1 MSFTPSSPV
10 YLKTKEVHMISSFF
24 KKGQAA
30 ATAVWSSKYYLPALL
45 ALAAIATV
53 TQTSFECMCL
63 FVLVAVLM
71 LIFCGDLMS
80 ILAPVCFTLQISV
93 EYYRDYSQLV
103 PYMMYAIVPF
113 AIALIFNLIYY
124 RRRLVFGRFTGP
136 YIAVSLALILGGA
149 GTISAQDYLKPIS
162 LYYMLGLGLGQL
174 VLYIL
179 VCARLENGRSY
190 DRAERLAETVYAA
203 GLLFVVV
210 IFSFYA
216 HNFDRFLEKG
226 GVLFFKPRNYIT
238 TMLLMCMPMT
248 CALVRR
254 SNLYLLGM
262 ALMYLAMVMSG
273 SRSGL
278 LFGSVLLL
286 LCALYI
292 YIYNKR
298 SRRLYNWLFGAALL
312 LAAAAAV
319 IVVPELYAARIKN
332 AAAGDKTRIEFIRR
346 GIDNFLS
353 HPVLGIGIGSTKD
366 IEIFKAYVPGSL
378 VFYHNALIQ
387 IISSTGL
394 LGIFSYGWMLAARIK
409 TLLRERRS
417 SFACAAALSYL
428 GILMMSMT
436 NPGIFCPFPELG
448 LLTLMFVFLEAH

>member
-1 MSFTPSSPV
+1 MVSS
-10 YLKTKEVHMISSFF
+10 LF

-30 ATAVWSSKYYLPALL
+30 ADAVWGSKYYLPALL
-45 ALAAIATV
+45 ALAALATV

-63 FVLVAVLM
+63 FVLITVLM
-71 LIFCGDLMS
+71 LIFCGDPMS
-80 ILAPVCFTLQISV
+80 IVAPVCFILQISV

-113 AIALIFNLIYY
+113 SLALIFNLIYY
-124 RRRLVFGRFTGP
+124 RRKPVLGRFTDP

-179 VCARLENGRSY
+179 FCTRCDSAPSY

-226 GVLFFKPRNYIT
+226 GVLFYKPRNYIT

-248 CALVRR
+248 CTLVRR

-262 ALMYLAMVMSG
+262 VLMYLAMVMSG

-278 LFGSVLLL
+278 LFGAALLV

-319 IVVPELYAARIKN
+319 IVVPELYAARIES

-353 HPVLGIGIGSTKD
+353 HPVLGTGIGSTKD
-366 IEIFKAYVPGSL
+366 IGIFKAYVPGSL

-387 IISSTGL
+387 IISSMGL
-394 LGIFSYGWMLAARIK
+394 LGILAYGWMFALRVR
-409 TLLRERRS
+409 TLWRSRRS

>member
-1 MSFTPSSPV
+1 
-10 YLKTKEVHMISSFF
+10 
-24 KKGQAA
+24 
-30 ATAVWSSKYYLPALL
+30 
-45 ALAAIATV
+45 
-53 TQTSFECMCL
+53 
-63 FVLVAVLM
+63 
-71 LIFCGDLMS
+71 
-80 ILAPVCFTLQISV
+80 
-93 EYYRDYSQLV
+93 
-103 PYMMYAIVPF
+103 
-113 AIALIFNLIYY
+113 
-124 RRRLVFGRFTGP
+124 
-136 YIAVSLALILGGA
+136 
-149 GTISAQDYLKPIS
+149 
-162 LYYMLGLGLGQL
+162 MLGLGLGQL

-179 VCARLENGRSY
+179 FCTRCDSAPSY

-226 GVLFFKPRNYIT
+226 GVLFYKPRNYIT

-248 CALVRR
+248 CTLVRR

-262 ALMYLAMVMSG
+262 VLMYLAMVMSG

-278 LFGSVLLL
+278 LFGAALLV

-319 IVVPELYAARIKN
+319 IVVPELYAARIES

-353 HPVLGIGIGSTKD
+353 HPVLGTGIGSTKD
-366 IEIFKAYVPGSL
+366 IGIFKAYVPGSL

-387 IISSTGL
+387 IISSMGL
-394 LGIFSYGWMLAARIK
+394 LGILAYGWMFALRVR
-409 TLLRERRS
+409 TLWRSRRS

-448 LLTLMFVFLEAH
+448 ILTLMFSFLEADRRNKHTGAD

>member
-1 MSFTPSSPV
+1 MRSSSTSFTTAAGSYSGASP
-10 YLKTKEVHMISSFF
+10 
-24 KKGQAA
+24 A
-30 ATAVWSSKYYLPALL
+30 
-45 ALAAIATV
+45 
-53 TQTSFECMCL
+53 
-63 FVLVAVLM
+63 
-71 LIFCGDLMS
+71 
-80 ILAPVCFTLQISV
+80 
-93 EYYRDYSQLV
+93 
-103 PYMMYAIVPF
+103 
-113 AIALIFNLIYY
+113 
-124 RRRLVFGRFTGP
+124 

-179 VCARLENGRSY
+179 FCARLENGRSY

-254 SNLYLLGM
+254 SNLYLVGM

-319 IVVPELYAARIKN
+319 IVVP
-332 AAAGDKTRIEFIRR
+332 
-346 GIDNFLS
+346 
-353 HPVLGIGIGSTKD
+353 GSTPPASKTPPLAT
-366 IEIFKAYVPGSL
+366 KRALSL
-378 VFYHNALIQ
+378 
-387 IISSTGL
+387 S
-394 LGIFSYGWMLAARIK
+394 
-409 TLLRERRS
+409 
-417 SFACAAALSYL
+417 AAALTIS
-428 GILMMSMT
+428 
-436 NPGIFCPFPELG
+436 
-448 LLTLMFVFLEAH
+448 